1 MIKAM
6 RRRFV
11 GASIFVALAV
21 IFFPIL
27 FSPQNAPQ
35 QSLHKELT
43 PPQLQSF
50 VIENPNKV
58 KDISDVGSYQETLHE
73 TVVTG
78 VAQPLLDQPK
88 SVIKAQASIGP
99 LAEKGAQ
106 PSSDQ
111 AILDPQGLPIAWTIQ
126 VASFAD
132 KANAIAVND
141 KLQASEFH
149 SYIKAFQV
157 DGQKR
162 WRVFVGP
169 LNNKVSVKNQAKRL
183 AEVHQFSGIV
193 VRFVP

>member
-6 RRRFV
+6 RRRIV
-11 GASIFVALAV
+11 GASIFIALAV
-21 IFFPIL
+21 IFLPIL
-27 FSPQNAPQ
+27 LSQQNTSQ
-35 QSLHKELT
+35 QSLHKELM

-58 KDISDVGSYQETLHE
+58 KHISDVGSYQKTLHE

-78 VAQPLLDQPK
+78 VDQPLLDRPK
-88 SVIKAQASIGP
+88 PEVKAQASIAP
-99 LAEKGAQ
+99 LAEKGIE

-132 KANAIAVND
+132 KTNAVAVNN
-141 KLQASEFH
+141 KLQASDFH
-149 SYIKAFQV
+149 SYIKAFEV
-157 DGQKR
+157 NDQKR

-169 LNNKVSVKNQAKRL
+169 LNNKASVQNQAKRL